1 MTPFRIVVDEPKP
14 VPSGTLLLV
23 PGKNLRTGTKDF
35 GAIYSNITTLEN
47 DLLTVS
53 SAIYACDLA
62 CKRGLREDI
71 TRNIDLTIPVINYS
85 AFKAVKTRLEVALW
99 TLSHD
104 NWTVTFTRAQGTP
117 EKAEKWLDNKGYTI
131 LFSGGVD
138 SFAGAVE
145 LIEKN
150 GPDAVQLASHL
161 TANPITRESQ
171 EELSTYI
178 EKSLGKPQRMIV
190 RTGGTKSGD
199 LDFPSDSDREETQRT
214 RSFMFLSIAAL
225 AARRSGH
232 SKIVVIAENG
242 QMAIHL
248 PLSVGRIGAFST
260 HTAHPDFVQQAAE
273 LFSSILDVPLK
284 IENPYLYLTKAEVV
298 ARVVPSH
305 TGALKDSVS
314 CWRASRISQF
324 NHCGQC
330 VPCLIRR
337 IAFEKNGVQLKEYE
351 RDLLN
356 EDIPNLPE
364 TDDGKRNLVEIIEF
378 SRMFA
383 TATDAALEDDFPD
396 LISDQ
401 IDKPKAIKMYRRF
414 ADEATS
420 VLKKYSGPTAVLS
433 TSKKAP
439 RK

>member
-1 MTPFRIVVDEPKP
+1 M
-14 VPSGTLLLV
+14 
-23 PGKNLRTGTKDF
+23 
-35 GAIYSNITTLEN
+35 
-47 DLLTVS
+47 
-53 SAIYACDLA
+53 
-62 CKRGLREDI
+62 
-71 TRNIDLTIPVINYS
+71 
-85 AFKAVKTRLEVALW
+85 
-99 TLSHD
+99 
-104 NWTVTFTRAQGTP
+104 VTFTRASGTP
-117 EKAEKWLDNKGYTI
+117 EKAEKWPDKKGYTI

-138 SFAGAVE
+138 SLAGAIE

-150 GPDAVQLASHL
+150 GADAVQLASHL

-171 EELSTYI
+171 NQLSMYI

-214 RSFMFLSIAAL
+214 RSFMFLTIATL

-232 SKIVVIAENG
+232 TKIVVIAENG

-248 PLSVGRIGAFST
+248 PLSAGRIGAFST
-260 HTAHPDFVQQAAE
+260 HTAHPDFVQQAAQ
-273 LFSSILDVPLK
+273 LFSSILDVSLE
-284 IENPYLYLTKAEVV
+284 INNPYLYLTKAEVV
-298 ARVVPSH
+298 ARIAAGHSS
-305 TGALKDSVS
+305 ALKDSVS
-314 CWRASRISQF
+314 CWRASRVGSQF

-337 IAFEKNGVQLKEYE
+337 IAFEKNGVILKEYE
-351 RDLLN
+351 RDLLA

-378 SRMFA
+378 SQMFVS
-383 TATDAALEDDFPD
+383 ATDAALEEGFPD

-414 ADEATS
+414 ANEATS
-420 VLKKYSGPTAVLS
+420 VLKNYSGPAALFSVP
-433 TSKKAP
+433 KKTP